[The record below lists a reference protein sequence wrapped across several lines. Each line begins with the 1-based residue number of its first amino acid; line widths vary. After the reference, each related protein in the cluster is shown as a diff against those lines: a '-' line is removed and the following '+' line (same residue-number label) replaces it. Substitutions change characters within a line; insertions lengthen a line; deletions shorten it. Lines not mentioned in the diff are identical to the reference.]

1 MNPNI
6 ARKRHAQ
13 SAQSHEGAESH
24 KHQSNGHSQHE
35 QVNVGE
41 AERQASM
48 IGGTVLA
55 VCGLLRGS
63 LSGLALA
70 AIGGALV
77 YRGYTGHCEVY
88 HALGHTS
95 VEEGKQR
102 QSGSQHSHDQGE
114 AGGHLS
120 HQHS

>member
-13 SAQSHEGAESH
+13 STQSHEGGDSH
-24 KHQSNGHSQHE
+24 MHQSNGHSQHE
-35 QVNVGE
+35 KINVGE

-55 VCGLLRGS
+55 VCGLMRGS
-63 LSGLALA
+63 ISGLALA

-88 HALGHTS
+88 HMLGHS
-95 VEEGKQR
+95 SAEGCEGK
-102 QSGSQHSHDQGE
+102 SCSEHSHEHGQATGQM
-114 AGGHLS
+114 S
-120 HQHS
+120 HQLS